1 MKLYLECIP
10 CFIRQALEAI
20 NMFTDDQD
28 LKEKIMRE
36 VIKAA
41 STFDADSIGLM
52 TNAKI
57 QRILKKYAHSGDP
70 YKKEKE
76 KMNIICMDMADE
88 VINMIEDSGSPF
100 ETALRIAIGGN
111 IIDFG
116 QGNNIKAGKIR
127 DAIKQALGQELDNS
141 TVNRL
146 REEIE
151 RAEKILYI
159 GDNTGE
165 IVFDRIFIE
174 RFFPPGRTIFAVRG
188 GPVMND
194 ATIEDAKM
202 TGMTDT
208 VRVIST
214 GIDMAGAL
222 LPYCSEEF
230 MKEYGEAD
238 IIISKG
244 MGNYEALSNEDKNIF
259 YLMKVKCPVV
269 EGSLMGKYRLG
280 DILVDDLK
288 YLKNK
293 NIEKAALENR

>member
-20 NMFTDDQD
+20 NMFTDDQE

-36 VIKAA
+36 VLRAT
-41 STFDADSIGLM
+41 STFDAESIGLM

-70 YKKEKE
+70 YKKEKK
-76 KMNIICMDMADE
+76 KMNLICMDMADE
-88 VINMIEDSGSPF
+88 VTNIIEDSERPF

-116 QGNNIKAGKIR
+116 QGNNIEAGKIR
-127 DAIKQALGQELDNS
+127 GAIKQALGQELDNS
-141 TVNRL
+141 TISRL
-146 REEIE
+146 KEEIGK
-151 RAEKILYI
+151 AKKILYI

-174 RFFPPGRTIFAVRG
+174 KFFPVDRTVFAVRG

-194 ATIEDAKM
+194 ATIEDAQI
-202 TGMTDT
+202 TGMADT
-208 VRVIST
+208 VKVIST

-222 LPYCSEEF
+222 LPCCSEEF
-230 MKEYGEAD
+230 MKEYKEAD
-238 IIISKG
+238 VIISKG

-259 YLMKVKCPVV
+259 FLMKVKCPVI
-269 EGSLMGKYRLG
+269 EDSLKGKYRLG

-293 NIEKAALENR
+293 NIEETVR

>member
-36 VIKAA
+36 VLRAT
-41 STFDADSIGLM
+41 STFDAESIGLM

-70 YKKEKE
+70 YRNEKK
-76 KMNIICMDMADE
+76 KMNLICMDMADE
-88 VINMIEDSGSPF
+88 VTNIIEDAERPF
-100 ETALRIAIGGN
+100 EAALRIALGGN

-116 QGNNIKAGKIR
+116 QGNNIEEEKIR
-127 DAIKQALGQELDNS
+127 DAIRQALGQKLDDL
-141 TVNRL
+141 TVKRL
-146 REEIE
+146 EEEIGN
-151 RAEKILYI
+151 AKKILYI

-174 RFFPPGRTIFAVRG
+174 KFFPVGRTVFAVRG

-194 ATIEDAKM
+194 ATIEDAQM

-208 VRVIST
+208 VKVIST

-230 MKEYGEAD
+230 KKEYKEAD
-238 IIISKG
+238 VIISKG
-244 MGNYEALSNEDKNIF
+244 MGNYEALSDEDKNIF
-259 YLMKVKCPVV
+259 FLMKVKCPVI
-269 EGSLMGKYRLG
+269 ENSLKGKYRLG

-293 NIEKAALENR
+293 NIEAKVR

>member
-36 VIKAA
+36 VLRAM
-41 STFDADSIGLM
+41 STFDAESIGLM

-70 YKKEKE
+70 YKKEKK
-76 KMNIICMDMADE
+76 KMNLICMDMADE
-88 VINMIEDSGSPF
+88 VTNIIEDSERPF
-100 ETALRIAIGGN
+100 ETALRIALGGN

-116 QGNNIKAGKIR
+116 QGNNIEEEKIR
-127 DAIKQALGQELDNS
+127 DAIRQALGQKLDDL
-141 TVNRL
+141 TVKRL
-146 REEIE
+146 EEEIGN
-151 RAEKILYI
+151 AKKILYI

-174 RFFPPGRTIFAVRG
+174 KFFPVGRTVFAVRG

-194 ATIEDAKM
+194 ATIEDARM
-202 TGMTDT
+202 TGMTDI
-208 VRVIST
+208 VKVIST
-214 GIDMAGAL
+214 GVDMAGAL

-230 MKEYGEAD
+230 KKEYKEAD
-238 IIISKG
+238 VIISKG
-244 MGNYEALSNEDKNIF
+244 MGNYEALSDEDKNIF
-259 YLMKVKCPVV
+259 FLMKVKCPVI
-269 EGSLMGKYRLG
+269 ENSLKGKYRLG

-293 NIEKAALENR
+293 NIEAKVR